1 MQMDN
6 SVFLKGDNAMFVK
19 DIMSRE
25 VKTVRPD
32 TKLAEVASLMCLY
45 RYSGL
50 PVVENGKLVGVV
62 SEKDVL
68 HRLFPSLEEL
78 SDGISTL
85 DLDKLMGQYKE
96 VLGLK
101 VKDVMTR
108 NPLTITPDIHV
119 LRAATVMNRHKFRRI
134 PVTIGDTLVGMLSMG
149 DVHKGLFHANIADRL
164 WTL

>member
-1 MQMDN
+1 
-6 SVFLKGDNAMFVK
+6 MFVK

-50 PVVENGKLVGVV
+50 PVVEDGKLVGVV

-68 HRLFPSLEEL
+68 NRLFPSLQDLTEGL
-78 SDGISTL
+78 SAL
-85 DLDKLMGQYKE
+85 DLDKLMGKYKE

-101 VKDVMTR
+101 VKDVMTH
-108 NPLTITPDIHV
+108 NPLSITPDIHV
-119 LRAATVMNRHKFRRI
+119 LKAATIMNRHKFRRI
-134 PVTIGDTLVGMLSMG
+134 PVALGDTLVGMLSMG
-149 DVHKGLFHANIADRL
+149 DVHKGLFHANIADKLR
-164 WTL
+164 TL